1 MLIIINNFYYCILG
15 YRYFEILSELLVLDM
30 EQVWLLEFVLFRN
43 GRNNN
48 FMLNFNSNIVKNE
61 VIK

>member
-1 MLIIINNFYYCILG
+1 MLIIINNFYYRILG